1 VILYLL
7 TKNGKDKDIKDLLQK
22 SDFGVIVDFIIM
34 SSKMHK
40 WVYSFGNGH
49 AEGKEGMKDLL
60 GGKGASLAEMSR
72 IGLPVP
78 LGFTITTEAC
88 TQYNQN
94 NETLDQVI
102 VDQVNSNL
110 EQISKQLGLQFG
122 DNKKPLLVSV
132 RSGARASMPGMMD
145 TILNVGLNDET
156 VEGIAKMTSNPRFAY
171 DSYRRLIQMYS
182 NVVLNIDHHIFNNIL
197 TDLKRERNYETD
209 SKITVEELKIIIT
222 KYKAA
227 ISEQNKEFPQD
238 VNEQL
243 WGAINAV
250 FKSWRNERAI
260 KYREIYNIPESWGTA
275 VNVQSMVFGN
285 LNDNSATG
293 VCFTRNPSTGENSF
307 YGEFLPNAQGE
318 DVVAGIRTPHQITTA
333 AKEYNFSEKPSL
345 EEIMPSVFKQLHDVA
360 QKLEYHFKN
369 MQDIEFT
376 VQDGKLWMLQCRN
389 GKRTAKAAIKIAVD
403 MVNEGI
409 ISIEQAVER
418 IDANSLDQLLHPT
431 IDPKA
436 TNKILTRGLPASPGA
451 ASGKVVFSPKDAEK
465 KSKDNKVILV
475 RNETSPEDITGM
487 SVAQGVLT
495 VHGGMT
501 SHAAVVARG
510 MGKPCITGASQVDID
525 FDKEEMT
532 IGDQVIKAGDI
543 ITINGGNGDILLG
556 AVPTIA
562 SSLSHDFEKI
572 MLWADDIRKMKVRA
586 NADTPHD
593 AKVARE
599 FGAEGIGLCR
609 TEHMFFGP
617 ERILAIREMIL
628 ANDLPQR
635 KSALAKLLPFQ
646 RNDFIGIFEA
656 MKGLPVTIRLL
667 DPPLHEFLPNTDE
680 EIRVLANDLKVSVD
694 WIKTR
699 LEHLREANPM
709 LGHRGCRLAM
719 TYPEIYDMQSR
730 AIFEAAAEV
739 ADGIHPEIMIP
750 FVLDAKELEII
761 KAHVQKVAEE
771 VMKEKNCTIKYSV
784 GTMIELPRAA
794 LKAGEIAKHAEFFS
808 FGTNDLTQTTMG
820 ISRDDSSKFL
830 KCYRENEVFINDPFA
845 ILDQSGVGELVEM
858 ACSRGLEARPNLKLG
873 ICGEHGGDPE
883 SINFFQRS
891 GLHYVSC
898 SPFRVPIARLASA
911 QAAIHN
917 SKSYSK
923 KKVVG

>member
-1 VILYLL
+1 
-7 TKNGKDKDIKDLLQK
+7 
-22 SDFGVIVDFIIM
+22 
-34 SSKMHK
+34 MHK

-49 AEGKEGMKDLL
+49 AEGKGEMRDLL

-78 LGFTITTEAC
+78 LGFTISTDVC
-88 TQYNQN
+88 TQYYKNTQQIDD
-94 NETLDQVI
+94 TVTDQVH
-102 VDQVNSNL
+102 SNL
-110 EQISKQLGLQFG
+110 SEIENSLELKFG
-122 DNKKPLLVSV
+122 NSKKPLLISV

-145 TILNVGLNDET
+145 TILNVGLNDNT
-156 VEGIAKMTSNPRFAY
+156 VKGLAEMTSNPRFAY

-182 NVVLNIDHHIFNNIL
+182 NVVLGVDHHIFDNAL
-197 TDLKRERNYETD
+197 SDLKYSKKYKAD
-209 SKITVEELKIIIT
+209 SEISAEDLMSLIT
-222 KYKAA
+222 KYKS
-227 ISEQNKEFPQD
+227 ILQEHDKVFPQD

-250 FKSWRNERAI
+250 FKSWKNSRAI

-275 VNVQSMVFGN
+275 VNIQSMVFGN
-285 LNDNSATG
+285 LNKNSATG

-318 DVVAGIRTPHQITTA
+318 DVVAGIRTPHQITKA
-333 AKEYNFSEKPSL
+333 EKEYNFSENDSL
-345 EEIMPSVFKQLHDVA
+345 EEMMPSVFKQLHEVA

-389 GKRTAKAAIKIAVD
+389 GKRTAKAAIKIAAD

-431 IDPKA
+431 LDPNAK
-436 TNKILTRGLPASPGA
+436 NLVLSKGLPASPGA
-451 ASGKVVFSPKDAEK
+451 ASGKVVFSPKEAEK

-475 RNETSPEDITGM
+475 RNETSPEDIAGM

-510 MGKPCITGASQVDID
+510 MGKPCITGAAQVDID
-525 FDKEEMT
+525 FEKEEMR
-532 IGDQVIKAGDI
+532 IGTHVIKSGDM
-543 ITINGGNGDILLG
+543 ITINGSNGEILLG
-556 AVPTIA
+556 SVPTIA

-586 NADTPHD
+586 NADNPHD

-617 ERILAIREMIL
+617 ERLIAIREMIL
-628 ANDLPQR
+628 ANDLAQR
-635 KSALAKLLPFQ
+635 KSALAKLLPYQ
-646 RNDFIGIFEA
+646 KDDFIQIFKV

-667 DPPLHEFLPNTDE
+667 DPPLHEFLPNTDD
-680 EIRVLANDLKVSVD
+680 EIRKLAEDLKVSVD

-699 LEHLREANPM
+699 LEHLKEANPM
-709 LGHRGCRLAM
+709 LGHRGCRLAI
-719 TYPEIYDMQSR
+719 TYPEIYDMQTR

-739 ADGIHPEIMIP
+739 QDGINPEIMIP
-750 FVLDAKELEII
+750 FVLDAKELEILKERVGIIASAVMEETKKII
-761 KAHVQKVAEE
+761 KF
-771 VMKEKNCTIKYSV
+771 SV

-794 LKAGEIAKHAEFFS
+794 LKASDIAAHTDFFS

-820 ISRDDSSKFL
+820 ISRDDSGKFL
-830 KCYRENEVFINDPFA
+830 KSYRENEIFPNDPFA
-845 ILDQSGVGELVEM
+845 VLDQSGVGELVQI
-858 ACSRGLEARPNLKLG
+858 ACERGLKAKPSLKLG

-883 SINFFQRS
+883 SINFFQQS
-891 GLHYVSC
+891 GLDYISC
-898 SPFRVPIARLASA
+898 SPFRVPIARLAAA
-911 QAAIHN
+911 QAAIHS
-917 SKSYSK
+917 SKSNSK
-923 KKVVG
+923 KKLAG

>member
-1 VILYLL
+1 
-7 TKNGKDKDIKDLLQK
+7 
-22 SDFGVIVDFIIM
+22 
-34 SSKMHK
+34 MHK
-40 WVYSFGNGH
+40 WVYSFGNGK

-60 GGKGASLAEMSR
+60 GGKGANLAEMSR

-88 TQYNQN
+88 TDYNQN
-94 NETLDQVI
+94 SGSLDQEI
-102 VDQVNSNL
+102 VNQSNRCL
-110 EQISKQLGLQFG
+110 KDIETNLNLKFG
-122 DNKKPLLVSV
+122 DKNSPLLISV

-145 TILNVGLNDET
+145 TILNVGLNDQT
-156 VEGIAKMTSNPRFAY
+156 VEGLAQMTSNPRFAY

-182 NVVLNIDHHIFNNIL
+182 NVVLNVDHHIFDNIISEARRQY
-197 TDLKRERNYETD
+197 THEFD
-209 SKITVEELKIIIT
+209 SQFTADELKDIIQ
-222 KYKAA
+222 KYKQA
-227 ISEQNKEFPQD
+227 ISESKKEFPQD

-243 WGAINAV
+243 WGAVNAV
-250 FKSWRNERAI
+250 FKSWKNERAV

-275 VNVQSMVFGN
+275 VNIQSMVFGN
-285 LNDNSATG
+285 LNNNSATG

-318 DVVAGIRTPHQITTA
+318 DVVAGIRTPHQITNA
-333 AKEYNFSEKPSL
+333 LKEYNFSDKPSL
-345 EEIMPSVFKQLHDVA
+345 EEMMPIVFKQLHDVA

-431 IDPKA
+431 LDPTA

-451 ASGKVVFSPKDAEK
+451 ASGKVVFSPRDAEK
-465 KSKDNKVILV
+465 KSKENKVILV
-475 RNETSPEDITGM
+475 RHETSPEDITGM

-510 MGKPCITGASQVDID
+510 MGKPCITGASQIDID
-525 FDKEEMT
+525 FEKEEMI
-532 IGDQVIKAGDI
+532 IGDTIIKSGDW
-543 ITINGGNGDILLG
+543 ITINGSNGDILDG
-556 AVPTIA
+556 SVPTIA
-562 SSLSHDFEKI
+562 STLSHDFEKI
-572 MLWADDIRKMKVRA
+572 MLWADDLRTMKIRA
-586 NADTPHD
+586 NADSPQD
-593 AKVARE
+593 AKVARD

-646 RNDFIGIFEA
+646 KTDFVEIFKA

-667 DPPLHEFLPNTDE
+667 DPPLHEFLPNTDT
-680 EIRVLANDLKVSVD
+680 EIRILAEDLKVSVE
-694 WIKTR
+694 WIKHR

-709 LGHRGCRLAM
+709 LGHRGCRLAI

-730 AIFEAAAEV
+730 AIFEAAVIVGDE
-739 ADGIHPEIMIP
+739 IHPEIMIP

-761 KAHVQKVAEE
+761 KNRVHKVADD
-771 VMKEKNCTIKYSV
+771 VMQETRKNIKYSI

-794 LKAGEIAKHAEFFS
+794 LKADEIARHADFFS

-830 KCYRENEVFINDPFA
+830 KNYRENEIFSSDPFGN
-845 ILDQSGVGELVEM
+845 LDQTGVGELVEI
-858 ACSRGLEARPNLKLG
+858 ACERGLKTKPNLKLG
-873 ICGEHGGDPE
+873 VCGEHGGDPQ
-883 SINFFQRS
+883 SINFFQKT
-891 GLHYVSC
+891 GLDYISC
-898 SPFRVPIARLASA
+898 SPFRVPIARLAAA

-917 SKSYSK
+917 AYIKSK
-923 KKVVG
+923 KRIVG

>member
-1 VILYLL
+1 
-7 TKNGKDKDIKDLLQK
+7 
-22 SDFGVIVDFIIM
+22 
-34 SSKMHK
+34 MHK
-40 WVYSFGNGH
+40 WVYSFGNGS
-49 AEGKEGMKDLL
+49 AEGKGEMRDLL

-78 LGFTITTEAC
+78 LGFTITTDAC
-88 TQYNQN
+88 TQYYKSRQELDPSIINQATKN
-94 NETLDQVI
+94 LSEI
-102 VDQVNSNL
+102 ENSLNL
-110 EQISKQLGLQFG
+110 KFG
-122 DNKKPLLVSV
+122 DKNKPLLLSV

-145 TILNVGLNDET
+145 TILNVGLNDVT
-156 VEGIAKMTSNPRFAY
+156 VEGLATMTSNPRFAY

-182 NVVLNIDHHIFNNIL
+182 NVVLGIDHHNFDNL
-197 TDLKRERNYETD
+197 LSDLKLSHNYHSDNQLTAAD
-209 SKITVEELKIIIT
+209 LKNLIS
-222 KYKAA
+222 KYKET
-227 ISEQNKEFPQD
+227 IREHKKEFPQD
-238 VNEQL
+238 VNAQL
-243 WGAINAV
+243 WGAITAV
-250 FKSWRNERAI
+250 FKSWKNDRAI

-293 VCFTRNPSTGENSF
+293 VCFTRNPSTGEHSF

-318 DVVAGIRTPHQITTA
+318 DVVAGIRTPHQITKA
-333 AKEYNFSEKPSL
+333 AKEYNFSEKDSL
-345 EEIMPSVFKQLHDVA
+345 EELMPDVFKQLHEVA
-360 QKLEYHFKN
+360 KKLEDHFKD

-403 MVNEGI
+403 MVNEEI
-409 ISIEQAVER
+409 ISVEQAITR

-431 IDPKA
+431 LDPKA
-436 TNKILTRGLPASPGA
+436 KNIVLTKGLPASPGA

-465 KSKDNKVILV
+465 KSKENKVILV
-475 RNETSPEDITGM
+475 RNETSPEDISGM

-510 MGKPCITGASQVDID
+510 MGKPCITGASQIDID
-525 FDKEEMT
+525 FENEEMK
-532 IGDQVIKAGDI
+532 IGENIIKAGDM
-543 ITINGGNGDILLG
+543 ITINGSNGEILQG
-556 AVPTIA
+556 SVPTIA
-562 SSLSHDFEKI
+562 SSLSSDFDQI
-572 MLWADDIRKMKVRA
+572 MLWADNLRKLKIRT
-586 NADTPHD
+586 NADNPHD

-617 ERILAIREMIL
+617 ERLIAIREMIL

-646 RNDFIGIFEA
+646 RNDFIEIFKV

-680 EIRVLANDLKVSVD
+680 EIRILADDLKVSVD
-694 WIKTR
+694 WIKSR

-709 LGHRGCRLAM
+709 LGHRGCRLAI

-730 AIFEAAAEV
+730 AIFEAAAEIKEGV
-739 ADGIHPEIMIP
+739 SPEVMIP
-750 FVLDAKELEII
+750 FILDTKELEIL
-761 KAHVQKVAEE
+761 KDRVSNVAEE
-771 VMKEKNCTIKYSV
+771 VMKEKGVKIKFSI

-794 LKAGEIAKHAEFFS
+794 LKAGEIAEHADFFS

-820 ISRDDSSKFL
+820 ISRDDSAKFL
-830 KCYRENEVFINDPFA
+830 KSYREHEIFNNDPFA
-845 ILDQSGVGELVEM
+845 ILDQSGVGELVKI
-858 ACSRGLEARPNLKLG
+858 ACDRGLKKKTNLKLG

-883 SINFFQRS
+883 SINFFQKA

-898 SPFRVPIARLASA
+898 SPFRVPIAKLAAA
-911 QAAIHN
+911 QAAIHDIASRNKLSAN
-917 SKSYSK
+917 S
-923 KKVVG
+923 